1 MNLKN
6 ASLLALVGTTLI
18 TALLTWTLFFD
29 VINVLRD
36 LLPVVRLFA
45 SIIYAF
51 GTFTVALFFYV
62 FHRSQS

>member
-6 ASLLALVGTTLI
+6 ASLLALIGTTLI
-18 TALLTWTLFFD
+18 TALLAWTLFFD
-29 VINVLRD
+29 VLNVLRD
-36 LLPVVRLFA
+36 LLPVVKLFA

>member
-36 LLPVVRLFA
+36 LLPVVKLFA

>member
-18 TALLTWTLFFD
+18 TALLAWMLFFD
-29 VINVLRD
+29 IVNVLRD
-36 LLPVVRLFA
+36 LLPVVKLFA

-51 GTFTVALFFYV
+51 GSFTVALFFYA

>member
-6 ASLLALVGTTLI
+6 ASLLALAGTTLI

-29 VINVLRD
+29 VLNVLRD
-36 LLPVVRLFA
+36 LLPVVKLFA

-51 GTFTVALFFYV
+51 GTFTVALFFYI